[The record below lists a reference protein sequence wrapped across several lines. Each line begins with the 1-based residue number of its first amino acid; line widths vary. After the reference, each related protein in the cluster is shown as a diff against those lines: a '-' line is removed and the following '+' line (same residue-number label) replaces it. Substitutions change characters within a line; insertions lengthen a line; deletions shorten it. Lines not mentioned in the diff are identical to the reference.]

1 MNKKC
6 ILATLAGGF
15 ALFVLGYVFYGLLLA
30 DFFANETPCRRT
42 PNYLALAGGQLAG
55 GGLLALVLSWRGAEG
70 PVEAFKAGAGVGV
83 LYSLSMGLTMFGTTE
98 GLNTMTT
105 VIGDAV
111 VMLVMYGIGGM
122 VVAKILHDG

>member
-6 ILATLAGGF
+6 ILATLAGGV

-30 DFFANETPCRRT
+30 DFFANDTMTET

>member
-6 ILATLAGGF
+6 ILATLAGGV
-15 ALFVLGYVFYGLLLA
+15 ALFVLGYVFYGLLLV
-30 DFFANETPCRRT
+30 DFFANDAMTET

>member
-6 ILATLAGGF
+6 ILATLAGGV

-30 DFFANETPCRRT
+30 DFFANDTMTET

-105 VIGDAV
+105 VIGDVV

>member
-6 ILATLAGGF
+6 ILATVAGGV
-15 ALFVLGYVFYGLLLA
+15 ALFVLGYVFYGLLLV
-30 DFFANETPCRRT
+30 DFFANDAMTAEA
-42 PNYLALAGGQLAG
+42 NFLALAGGQLAG
-55 GGLLALVLSWRGAEG
+55 GALLALVLSWKGAEG

-105 VIGDAV
+105 VVGDAV

-122 VVAKILHDG
+122 VVAKILHDE

>member
-1 MNKKC
+1 MDKKC
-6 ILATLAGGF
+6 ILATIAGGV

-30 DFFANETPCRRT
+30 DFFANDLMSEA
-42 PNYLALAGGQLAG
+42 PNYMALAGGQLAG
-55 GGLLALVLSWRGAEG
+55 GALLALVLSWKGAEG

-122 VVAKILHDG
+122 VVAKVLHDG

>member
-6 ILATLAGGF
+6 ILATVAGGV
-15 ALFVLGYVFYGLLLA
+15 ALFVLGYVFYGLLLV
-30 DFFANETPCRRT
+30 DFFANDVMSAA
-42 PNYLALAGGQLAG
+42 PNYMALAGGQLAG
-55 GGLLALVLSWRGAEG
+55 GALLALVLSWKGAEG

-83 LYSLSMGLTMFGTTE
+83 LYSLSMGLTMFGTTD
-98 GLNTMTT
+98 GINTMTT

>member
-1 MNKKC
+1 M
-6 ILATLAGGF
+6 
-15 ALFVLGYVFYGLLLA
+15 
-30 DFFANETPCRRT
+30 
-42 PNYLALAGGQLAG
+42 AG

>member
-1 MNKKC
+1 VNKKC
-6 ILATLAGGF
+6 ILATVAGGV
-15 ALFVLGYVFYGLLLA
+15 ALFVLGYVFYGLLLV
-30 DFFANETPCRRT
+30 DFFANDVMSAA
-42 PNYLALAGGQLAG
+42 PNYMALAGGQLAG
-55 GGLLALVLSWRGAEG
+55 GALLALVLSWKGAEG

-83 LYSLSMGLTMFGTTE
+83 LYSLSMGLTMFGTTD
-98 GLNTMTT
+98 GINTMTT

>member
-1 MNKKC
+1 MDKKC
-6 ILATLAGGF
+6 ILATLAGGV

-30 DFFANETPCRRT
+30 DFFANDTMSET

-55 GGLLALVLSWRGAEG
+55 GGLLALVLSWKGAEG

-83 LYSLSMGLTMFGTTE
+83 LYSFSMGLTMFGTTE

>member
-6 ILATLAGGF
+6 ILATVAGGV

-30 DFFANETPCRRT
+30 DFFANDLMSEA
-42 PNYLALAGGQLAG
+42 PNYMALAGGQLAG
-55 GGLLALVLSWRGAEG
+55 GALLALVLSWKGAEG

-98 GLNTMTT
+98 GMNTMTT
-105 VIGDAV
+105 VVGDAV

>member
-6 ILATLAGGF
+6 ILATLAGGV

-30 DFFANETPCRRT
+30 DFFANDTMSETP
-42 PNYLALAGGQLAG
+42 NFMALAAGQLAG

-70 PVEAFKAGAGVGV
+70 PVAAFKAGAGVGV
-83 LYSLSMGLTMFGTTE
+83 LYSLSMGLTMFGTTV

>member
-6 ILATLAGGF
+6 ILATLAGGV

-30 DFFANETPCRRT
+30 DFFANDTMSETP
-42 PNYLALAGGQLAG
+42 NFMALAAGQLAG

>member
-6 ILATLAGGF
+6 ILASLAGGV

-30 DFFANETPCRRT
+30 DFFANGTMSEA
-42 PNYLALAGGQLAG
+42 PNYVALALGQVAGGA
-55 GGLLALVLSWRGAEG
+55 LLALVLSWRGAGG

-83 LYSLSMGLTMFGTTE
+83 LYSLSMGLSMLGTTD
-98 GLNTMTT
+98 GLVTTTT

-111 VMLVMYGIGGM
+111 VMLIMYGVGGM
-122 VVAKILHDG
+122 VVAKVLHDG

>member
-1 MNKKC
+1 MDKKC
-6 ILATLAGGF
+6 ILATLAGGV
-15 ALFVLGYVFYGLLLA
+15 ALFVLGYVFYGLLLV
-30 DFFANETPCRRT
+30 DFFANDFMSEA
-42 PNYLALAGGQLAG
+42 PNYMALAGGQLAG
-55 GGLLALVLSWRGAEG
+55 GGLLALVLSWKGAEG
-70 PVEAFKAGAGVGV
+70 PVDAFKAGAGVGV
-83 LYSLSMGLTMFGTTE
+83 LYSLSMGLTMFGTTD